1 MVGGFITLAIIIV
14 LSLVATILSLRAKTW
29 QRFALKDK
37 IESQSMPTPTADV
50 QEGDCGIA
58 ISRLSPMGKVLING
72 KEYEAK
78 SVDSYIDQRQEVT
91 VVGFENFTVIVRKKC

>member
-1 MVGGFITLAIIIV
+1 
-14 LSLVATILSLRAKTW
+14 
-29 QRFALKDK
+29 
-37 IESQSMPTPTADV
+37 
-50 QEGDCGIA
+50 
-58 ISRLSPMGKVLING
+58 MGKVLING